1 MNAATNGI
9 NKSSKPLNG
18 KLRQKASG
26 EILVI
31 RESGVVYR
39 SHDQGQSWQRVA
51 ATIMSDAQGG
61 IHLQFDGVNPA
72 LVSQTEGPS
81 LRPLAERSEITT
93 LPIDYGLTP
102 RELEILRLLAEGM
115 LKKEIADS
123 LGISKNTVS
132 THLRRVY
139 GKLFVNTNT
148 GAVSKALR
156 EGILDRAP
164 RAGGRDCGH

>member
-1 MNAATNGI
+1 MNTATNGT
-9 NKSSKPLNG
+9 NECSKPLNG
-18 KLRQKASG
+18 TTVHGKLRKKASG

-39 SHDQGQSWQRVA
+39 SHDQGQNWQRVA
-51 ATIMSDAQGG
+51 ATIRSDAQGG
-61 IHLQFDGVNPA
+61 IHVRFDGVNPER
-72 LVSQTEGPS
+72 VSKTERTPT
-81 LRPLAERSEITT
+81 RPLAEGGETT
-93 LPIDYGLTP
+93 PVPIDYGLSP

-115 LKKEIADS
+115 LKKEIADC
-123 LGISKNTVS
+123 LGITKNTVS

-156 EGILDRAP
+156 EGIL
-164 RAGGRDCGH
+164 